1 MYIHSPPN
9 INFNTLHSNYNPS
22 GVHLASFDFHIFTV
36 EEITQYIKSKLISDP
51 KLTDIWISGE
61 ISNFVHHTSGHFY
74 FTLKDE
80 HTQLPCAMFRWANED
95 LKFKLASGLSVIA
108 LGSIDVYKPQGRYN
122 FVVSEVHPKGP
133 GELYLQFLQLKEKL
147 TKEGL
152 FDVKFKKPIPRF
164 PSKIG
169 VITSPTGAAIQD
181 ILNITARRFSAAELL
196 VVPTLVQ
203 GESAAS
209 DIVRSI
215 RLLNRYSD
223 VDVIIVGRG
232 GGSIEDLWPF
242 NEEVVA
248 RAIFESSI
256 PIISA
261 VGHETDFT
269 ISDFVADIRAA
280 TPSSAAELA
289 VPDKEEVLRQVSSLN
304 SSLIHNMDV
313 IFKMK
318 KTQLEGIYNV
328 LKPRLLLDR
337 VNSHQQYT
345 DELNFRLV
353 LQMEHNL
360 EICFGRFN
368 ALSEMLDAVS
378 PLSTLKRGYSITLK
392 LPKESV
398 VESVDMIKEGNDVK
412 ILIKDGEMRCK
423 VTNKEKKMIM
433 ELKKDENQ

>member
-1 MYIHSPPN
+1 
-9 INFNTLHSNYNPS
+9 
-22 GVHLASFDFHIFTV
+22 LASFNFQIYSI
-36 EEITQYIKSKLISDP
+36 EEVTQYIKSRLTSDP

-61 ISNFVHHTSGHFY
+61 VSNFIHHTSGHFY

-80 HTQLPCAMFRWANED
+80 QSQLPCAMFRWANED
-95 LKFKLASGLSVIA
+95 LKFKLADGLSVIA

-122 FVVSEVHPKGP
+122 FVVTEVHPKGP
-133 GELYLQFLQLKEKL
+133 GELYLQFLQLKKKL

-181 ILNITARRFSAAELL
+181 ILNTIARRFPVAEIF
-196 VVPTLVQ
+196 VVPTIVQ
-203 GESAAS
+203 GEGAAW

-215 RLLNRYSD
+215 HLLNKHPE

-248 RAIFESSI
+248 RAIFDSRI

-280 TPSSAAELA
+280 TPSSAAEIA
-289 VPDKEEVLRQVSSLN
+289 VPDKEEVLRQVSSLS
-304 SSLIHNMDV
+304 SSLVHNLA
-313 IFKMK
+313 IILKMK
-318 KTQLEGIYNV
+318 KTQLDGIYKV

-337 VNSHQQYT
+337 VISHQQFT
-345 DELNFRLV
+345 DELNFRLISR
-353 LQMEHNL
+353 MEHNL
-360 EICFGRFN
+360 ELCFGRFN

-378 PLSTLKRGYSITLK
+378 PLSTLNRGYSITLK
-392 LPKESV
+392 LPEKQAV
-398 VESVDMIKEGNDVK
+398 DSVDLVKRGDDVK

-423 VTNKEKKMIM
+423 VTDKEKKMT
-433 ELKKDENQ
+433 LKINTNENQ

>member
-1 MYIHSPPN
+1 M
-9 INFNTLHSNYNPS
+9 
-22 GVHLASFDFHIFTV
+22 G
-36 EEITQYIKSKLISDP
+36 
-51 KLTDIWISGE
+51 
-61 ISNFVHHTSGHFY
+61 
-74 FTLKDE
+74 
-80 HTQLPCAMFRWANED
+80 
-95 LKFKLASGLSVIA
+95 
-108 LGSIDVYKPQGRYN
+108 QGRYN

-169 VITSPTGAAIQD
+169 VVTSPTGAAIQD
-181 ILNITARRFSAAELL
+181 ILNITSRRFSTAEIL

-203 GESAAS
+203 GESAAQ

-215 RLLNRYSD
+215 HLLNRYSD

-242 NEEVVA
+242 NEEMVA
-248 RAIFESSI
+248 RAIFESRI

-261 VGHETDFT
+261 VGHETDFS

-280 TPSSAAELA
+280 TPSSAAEIA
-289 VPDKEEVLRQVSSLN
+289 VPDKEEVLRQVSSL
-304 SSLIHNMDV
+304 SKSLIHNLIV
-313 IFKMK
+313 IFQVK
-318 KTQLEGIYNV
+318 KTQLEGIYKV

-337 VNSHQQYT
+337 VISHQQYT

-353 LQMEHNL
+353 SQMEHNL
-360 EICFGRFN
+360 EICFGRYN

-378 PLSTLKRGYSITLK
+378 PLSTLNRGYSITLK
-392 LPKESV
+392 LPKESAV
-398 VESVDMIKEGNDVK
+398 DSVDMISEGDDVK

-423 VTNKEKKMIM
+423 VTDKEKKSII
-433 ELKKDENQ
+433 EIKKDENQ

>member
-1 MYIHSPPN
+1 
-9 INFNTLHSNYNPS
+9 
-22 GVHLASFDFHIFTV
+22 LAFFDFHIFTV
-36 EEITQYIKSKLISDP
+36 EEVTQYIKSKLTSDP

-61 ISNFVHHTSGHFY
+61 ISNFVHHSSGHFY

-122 FVVSEVHPKGP
+122 FIVSEVHPKGP

-181 ILNITARRFSAAELL
+181 ILNITARRFSAAEIL

-209 DIVRSI
+209 DIVRAI
-215 RLLNRYSD
+215 YLLNRYSD

-242 NEEVVA
+242 NKEVVA
-248 RAIFESSI
+248 RAIFESNI

-280 TPSSAAELA
+280 TPSSAAEIA

-304 SSLIHNMDV
+304 SSLIHNLDV
-313 IFKMK
+313 AFNIN
-318 KTQLEGIYNV
+318 KTQLVGIYKI

-353 LQMEHNL
+353 SQMEHNL
-360 EICFGRFN
+360 EICYGRFN
-368 ALSEMLDAVS
+368 AFSEMLTAVS
-378 PLSTLKRGYSITLK
+378 PLSTLNRGYSITLK
-392 LPKESV
+392 LPKESAV
-398 VESVDMIKEGNDVK
+398 DSVDMIQKGDDVK

-423 VTNKEKKMIM
+423 VTNKEKKAII
-433 ELKKDENQ
+433 KIRKDENQ

>member
-1 MYIHSPPN
+1 M
-9 INFNTLHSNYNPS
+9 
-22 GVHLASFDFHIFTV
+22 ASFDFHIFTV
-36 EEITQYIKSKLISDP
+36 EEITQYIKSKLNSDP

-80 HTQLPCAMFRWANED
+80 HSQLPCAMFRWANED
-95 LKFKLASGLSVIA
+95 LKFKLANGLSVIA
-108 LGSIDVYKPQGRYN
+108 LGSVDVYKPQGRYN

-152 FDVKFKKPIPRF
+152 FDVKFKKPIPRY

-169 VITSPTGAAIQD
+169 VITSCTGAAIQD
-181 ILNITARRFSAAELL
+181 ILNITARRFPAAEIF

-215 RLLNRYSD
+215 HLLNRHSE

-232 GGSIEDLWPF
+232 GGSMEDLWPF

-248 RAIFESSI
+248 RAIFDSRI

-280 TPSSAAELA
+280 TPSSAAEIA
-289 VPDKEEVLRQVSSLN
+289 VADKEEVLRHILTLSN
-304 SSLIHNMDV
+304 SLIYNLDIML
-313 IFKMK
+313 KMK
-318 KTQLEGIYNV
+318 RTQLDGICKV

-337 VNSHQQYT
+337 VISHQQYT
-345 DELNFRLV
+345 DELNFRMIS
-353 LQMEHNL
+353 QMEHNL

-378 PLSTLKRGYSITLK
+378 PLSTLNRGYSITLK
-392 LPKESV
+392 LPKEEAV
-398 VESVDMIKEGNDVK
+398 DSVDLVKRGDDVK

-423 VTNKEKKMIM
+423 VINKEKKRIM
-433 ELKKDENQ
+433 EIIKDEN

>member
-261 VGHETDFT
+261 VGHETYIT
-269 ISDFVADIRAA
+269 AT
-280 TPSSAAELA
+280 TPSSAAELV

>member
-1 MYIHSPPN
+1 MA
-9 INFNTLHSNYNPS
+9 FL
-22 GVHLASFDFHIFTV
+22 DFHIFTV
-36 EEITQYIKSKLISDP
+36 EEITQYIKSKLTSDS

-169 VITSPTGAAIQD
+169 VVTSPTGAAIQD
-181 ILNITARRFSAAELL
+181 ILNITARRFSASEIL

-215 RLLNRYSD
+215 RLLNKHSEA
-223 VDVIIVGRG
+223 DVIIVGRG

-248 RAIFESSI
+248 RAIFESHI

-289 VPDKEEVLRQVSSLN
+289 VPDKEEVLRQVSTLS
-304 SSLIHNMDV
+304 SSLIHNLYV

-318 KTQLEGIYNV
+318 KTQLEGIYKV
-328 LKPRLLLDR
+328 LKPKLLLDR

-392 LPKESV
+392 LPEELPV
-398 VESVDMIKEGNDVK
+398 DSVDMVKAGDDVK

-433 ELKKDENQ
+433 EIRKDENQ